1 MGNYLVISSISISL
15 SLSFLDRQG
24 EEKRGVEKRGVEVEE
39 NSLLLNCIYI
49 WFSDIGGFL
58 GLPGSNIL

>member
-1 MGNYLVISSISISL
+1 M

-24 EEKRGVEKRGVEVEE
+24 EENGGEMVEE

-49 WFSDIGGFL
+49 WFLDIGGFL
-58 GLPGSNIL
+58 GPLGSNIL